1 MSVRSY
7 LCIVSRHRKGKYSM
21 QTIIKLVGIVLV
33 EMVIIFTTVIIVN
46 GINKQSDD
54 PYAKVKQYA
63 KNDSVAESTLEAYQ
77 KGCVGNEEA
86 AKQIAAAI
94 FDSLTGENGY
104 DKDLPLIAEYD
115 EKKEVWTVRSQIPEG
130 ADGGGLNI
138 IIRKSNGEILA
149 FWGEM

>member
-1 MSVRSY
+1 M
-7 LCIVSRHRKGKYSM
+7 
-21 QTIIKLVGIVLV
+21 
-33 EMVIIFTTVIIVN
+33 E
-46 GINKQSDD
+46 
-54 PYAKVKQYA
+54 
-63 KNDSVAESTLEAYQ
+63 
-77 KGCVGNEEA
+77 
-86 AKQIAAAI
+86 IAAAI